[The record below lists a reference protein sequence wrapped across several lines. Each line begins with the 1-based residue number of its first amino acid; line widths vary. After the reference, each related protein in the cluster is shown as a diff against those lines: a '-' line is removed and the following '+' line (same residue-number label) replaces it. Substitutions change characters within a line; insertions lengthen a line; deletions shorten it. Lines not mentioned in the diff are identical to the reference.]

1 MNIPNSE
8 TVTAGWLT
16 EQLHRAGFTD
26 TKVIDFKAKQIGTGQ
41 IGKCVRYELQHSNP
55 NTQAPKT
62 LVGKFPSDDPLSQ
75 ATGVALRNYSCEVN
89 FYQSLADQVDIPI
102 PKCYYAEIVGDGPEF
117 ALLLEDLSPA
127 EQGNQLEGCSIAVAE
142 AAVNALIGLQVPSW
156 CLSSLKEQTWLLPPK
171 DSPADA
177 LRSIYQETM
186 PAFLERFGSK
196 LATNQANIIE
206 QVASSA
212 NCPLF
217 QPLFGSEPAPFCLEH
232 VDYRLDNLMID
243 DSGPSPRVTALDWQS
258 LKLGR
263 PLNDVAYFLGAGLL
277 PEHRRAAE
285 EDIVRGY
292 HQRLEQAGIDDFD
305 WPSCWQAYRRATFS
319 GFAVTV
325 VASVLVQQTE
335 RGDHMFLTMAQ
346 RHSQHALDLGAA
358 EFLA

>member
-1 MNIPNSE
+1 MSIPTSD
-8 TVTAGWLT
+8 TVTTGWLT
-16 EQLHRAGFTD
+16 EQLHRAGHTD
-26 TKVIDFKAKQIGTGQ
+26 TEVTGFNATQIGTGQ

-55 NTQAPKT
+55 NTEAPAT

-89 FYQSLADQVDIPI
+89 FYQSLVGQVTIPV
-102 PKCYYAEIVGDGPEF
+102 PKCYYAEIVEPGPEF

-127 EQGNQLEGCSIAVAE
+127 VQGNQLEGCSAAVAE

-156 CLSSLKEQTWLLPPK
+156 CHSDLKSQDWLMPPK
-171 DSPADA
+171 DSPPDA
-177 LRSIYQETM
+177 TRAIYQQTL
-186 PAFLERFGSK
+186 PAFLDRFRAK
-196 LATNQANIIE
+196 LTAEQAGIIE
-206 QVASSA
+206 QVADSP

-217 QPLFGSEPAPFCLEH
+217 APLTEPFCLEH

-243 DSGPSPRVTALDWQS
+243 ERGPTPTVTALDWQS

-263 PLNDVAYFLGAGLL
+263 PLNDVAYFLGAGLR
-277 PEHRRAAE
+277 PEVRREVE

-292 HQRLEQAGIDDFD
+292 HQRLLDAGIPSFD
-305 WPSCWQAYRRATFS
+305 WSTCWQAYRRATFS

-335 RGDHMFLTMAQ
+335 RGDHMFHTMAQ

-358 EFLA
+358 EFLS